1 MKCIFTHFSL
11 LGSHKSVERG
21 EPYKNNGGSMAQA
34 KTNSYKRKQ
43 WEAGKNNMQKK
54 KKGSLLDTHKEKTT
68 LCVWHIFVLSL
79 TSFL

>member
-1 MKCIFTHFSL
+1 
-11 LGSHKSVERG
+11 
-21 EPYKNNGGSMAQA
+21 MAQA
-34 KTNSYKRKQ
+34 KINSYKRKQ
-43 WEAGKNNMQKK
+43 WEAGKNNMQKKRKK

>member
-1 MKCIFTHFSL
+1 M
-11 LGSHKSVERG
+11 GSW
-21 EPYKNNGGSMAQA
+21 Q
-34 KTNSYKRKQ
+34 KQ
-43 WEAGKNNMQKK
+43 HAKK